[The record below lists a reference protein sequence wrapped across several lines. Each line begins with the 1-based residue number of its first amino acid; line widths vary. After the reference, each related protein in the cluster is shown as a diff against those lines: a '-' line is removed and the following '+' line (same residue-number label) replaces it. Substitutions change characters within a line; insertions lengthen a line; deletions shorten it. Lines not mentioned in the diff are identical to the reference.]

1 MINLNFLSLLY
12 SIVSFFKKYVCVCFW
27 LFCVQMSV
35 MLTGSRRDSQIL
47 WSWSYKQVDVS
58 YSTWMLGIEL
68 RSSEEHQTLIITV
81 PFLLVLIQFLKVLA
95 YFLILHDC
103 KHGCLNKT
111 WTRRT
116 SVDML
121 RQKGEVLQSSN
132 PIELKERK
140 NYVSSRDS
148 PGRIL

>member
-1 MINLNFLSLLY
+1 
-12 SIVSFFKKYVCVCFW
+12 
-27 LFCVQMSV
+27 MSV

-111 WTRRT
+111 
-116 SVDML
+116 
-121 RQKGEVLQSSN
+121 
-132 PIELKERK
+132 
-140 NYVSSRDS
+140 
-148 PGRIL
+148 